1 MICGLNMM
9 RYKKLIFTY
18 DIQENLRREFFA
30 IQMLTRLKLMQQ
42 RFNRLSISVDGQIN
56 IAIQNNPSEDG
67 DQILA
72 QLLIISLPTF
82 SKIYE
87 QWQQFYNTFK
97 TLIHNNRTKLTAVQT
112 FHYLRFALSDAAAK
126 MIDSIRMTDE
136 NYLITLELLTDQ

>member
-1 MICGLNMM
+1 MICGLNMT

-30 IQMLTRLKLMQQ
+30 IQMLARLKLMQS

-56 IAIQNNPSEDG
+56 IAIQNNPSEDDLS

-87 QWQQFYNTFK
+87 QWQQFYDTFK
-97 TLIHNNRTKLTAVQT
+97 TLIHNNRTKLT
-112 FHYLRFALSDAAAK
+112 
-126 MIDSIRMTDE
+126 DSNIPLFEIRTVRCCC
-136 NYLITLELLTDQ
+136 